1 MTEFLLCMLIA
12 LLLVLMYPTG
22 RGQRIS
28 GISWFDI
35 QHEMRGTS
43 KKARGRMQQT
53 KAHLKAKTRKRR

>member
-1 MTEFLLCMLIA
+1 MLIA

-22 RGQRIS
+22 RGQRIE
-28 GISWFDI
+28 GVSWFDI

-53 KAHLKAKTRKRR
+53 KAHRKAKTRR